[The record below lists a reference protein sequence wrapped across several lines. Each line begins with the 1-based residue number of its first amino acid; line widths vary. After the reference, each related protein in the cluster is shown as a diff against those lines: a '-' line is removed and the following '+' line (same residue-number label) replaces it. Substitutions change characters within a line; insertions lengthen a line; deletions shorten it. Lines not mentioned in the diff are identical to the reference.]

1 MKRCQGK
8 ELAKVVFST
17 KIVYNQRVIIRKKE
31 MRGKNGMIKSMTGFG
46 RGEYTDGKRSIIA
59 EIKSVNHRYSD
70 ITIKMPRRYTF
81 AEDKIKN
88 AVKDKIRRG
97 KVDVSI
103 IVENITEND
112 VNIKLNSMLAKQYY
126 DNLTE
131 LRGEFDLSGDIS
143 LQFLASLPDVMKAIP
158 DVEDEEEI
166 TKAILE
172 AVSEAASNLEKMR
185 AVEGE
190 KLAEDLIAKGEYIK
204 NILDKIAERAPQV
217 VTDYTAKMK
226 ERIQELVG
234 SSVQVPEDRILVE
247 AAVFADKCA
256 IDEEITR
263 LNSHLV
269 QLKNIIEKSSQPD
282 GKKLDFLVQEMN
294 REANTIG
301 SKANDITITNYML
314 EIKSEIEKIREQ
326 VQNIE

>member
-1 MKRCQGK
+1 
-8 ELAKVVFST
+8 
-17 KIVYNQRVIIRKKE
+17 
-31 MRGKNGMIKSMTGFG
+31 MIKSMTGFG

-70 ITIKMPRRYTF
+70 ITIKMPRRYAF

-112 VNIKLNSMLAKQYY
+112 VNIKLNTMLAKQYY

-131 LRGEFDLSGDIS
+131 LKGEFDLSGDIS

-172 AVSEAASNLEKMR
+172 AVSEAAVNLEKMR

-190 KLAEDLIAKGEYIK
+190 KLAEDLISKGEHVK
-204 NILDKIAERAPQV
+204 EILDKIAERAPQV
-217 VTDYTAKMK
+217 VVDYTAKLK
-226 ERIQELVG
+226 ERIQDLLG

-263 LNSHLV
+263 LNSHLD
-269 QLKNIIEKSSQPD
+269 QLKSIIEKSSQPD

>member
-1 MKRCQGK
+1 
-8 ELAKVVFST
+8 
-17 KIVYNQRVIIRKKE
+17 
-31 MRGKNGMIKSMTGFG
+31 MIKSMTGFG

-70 ITIKMPRRYTF
+70 ITVKMPRRYTF

-88 AVKDKIRRG
+88 TVKDKIRRG

-131 LRGEFDLSGDIS
+131 LRSEFDLSGDIS

-172 AVSEAASNLEKMR
+172 AVSEAAANLEKMR

-204 NILDKIAERAPQV
+204 EILDKIAERAPQV
-217 VTDYTAKMK
+217 VTDYTARMK

-282 GKKLDFLVQEMN
+282 GKKIDFLVQEMN

>member
-1 MKRCQGK
+1 
-8 ELAKVVFST
+8 
-17 KIVYNQRVIIRKKE
+17 
-31 MRGKNGMIKSMTGFG
+31 
-46 RGEYTDGKRSIIA
+46 
-59 EIKSVNHRYSD
+59 
-70 ITIKMPRRYTF
+70 
-81 AEDKIKN
+81 
-88 AVKDKIRRG
+88 
-97 KVDVSI
+97 
-103 IVENITEND
+103 
-112 VNIKLNSMLAKQYY
+112 
-126 DNLTE
+126 
-131 LRGEFDLSGDIS
+131 
-143 LQFLASLPDVMKAIP
+143 
-158 DVEDEEEI
+158 
-166 TKAILE
+166 
-172 AVSEAASNLEKMR
+172 MR

>member
-1 MKRCQGK
+1 
-8 ELAKVVFST
+8 
-17 KIVYNQRVIIRKKE
+17 
-31 MRGKNGMIKSMTGFG
+31 MIKSMTGFG

-70 ITIKMPRRYTF
+70 ITIKMPRRYAF

-112 VNIKLNSMLAKQYY
+112 VNIKLNTMLAKQYY

-143 LQFLASLPDVMKAIP
+143 LPFLASLPDVMKAIP

-172 AVSEAASNLEKMR
+172 AVSEAAANLEKMR

-190 KLAEDLIAKGEYIK
+190 KLAEDLISKGEHVK
-204 NILDKIAERAPQV
+204 EILDKIAERAPQV
-217 VTDYTAKMK
+217 VVDYTAKLK
-226 ERIQELVG
+226 ERIQDLLG

-263 LNSHLV
+263 LNSHLD
-269 QLKNIIEKSSQPD
+269 QLKSIIEKSSQPD

>member
-1 MKRCQGK
+1 
-8 ELAKVVFST
+8 
-17 KIVYNQRVIIRKKE
+17 
-31 MRGKNGMIKSMTGFG
+31 MIKSMTGFG

-70 ITIKMPRRYTF
+70 ITVKMPRRYTF

-88 AVKDKIRRG
+88 TVKDKIRRG

-131 LRGEFDLSGDIS
+131 LRSEFDLSGDIS

-172 AVSEAASNLEKMR
+172 AVSEAAANLEKMR

-190 KLAEDLIAKGEYIK
+190 KLAEDLIAKGEHIK
-204 NILDKIAERAPQV
+204 EILDKIAERAPQV
-217 VTDYTAKMK
+217 VTDYTARMK

-269 QLKNIIEKSSQPD
+269 QLRNIIEKSSQPD

-301 SKANDITITNYML
+301 SKANDIAITNYML

>member
-1 MKRCQGK
+1 
-8 ELAKVVFST
+8 
-17 KIVYNQRVIIRKKE
+17 
-31 MRGKNGMIKSMTGFG
+31 MIKSMTGFG

-70 ITIKMPRRYTF
+70 ITVKMPRRYTF

-112 VNIKLNSMLAKQYY
+112 VNIKLNTMLAKQYY

-131 LRGEFDLSGDIS
+131 LRSEFDLSGDIS

-172 AVSEAASNLEKMR
+172 AVSEAAANLEKMR

-204 NILDKIAERAPQV
+204 EILDKIAERAPQV
-217 VTDYTAKMK
+217 VTDYTARMK

-269 QLKNIIEKSSQPD
+269 QLRNIIEKSSQPD

>member
-1 MKRCQGK
+1 
-8 ELAKVVFST
+8 
-17 KIVYNQRVIIRKKE
+17 
-31 MRGKNGMIKSMTGFG
+31 MIKSMTGFG
-46 RGEYTDGKRSIIA
+46 RGEYTDGKRSITV

-70 ITIKMPRRYTF
+70 ITVKMPRRYPF

-88 AVKDKIRRG
+88 TVKEKIRRG

-103 IVENITEND
+103 IVDNIAEND
-112 VNIKLNSMLAKQYY
+112 VNIRLNTMLAKQYY

-131 LRGEFDLSGDIS
+131 LRSEFDLSGDIS
-143 LQFLASLPDVMKAIP
+143 LQFMASLPDVMKAIP

-166 TKAILE
+166 TNAILIPV
-172 AVSEAASNLEKMR
+172 AEAAANLEKMR

-190 KLAEDLIAKGEYIK
+190 KLAEDLIAKGEHVK
-204 NILDKIAERAPQV
+204 EILDRIEERAPQV
-217 VTDYTAKMK
+217 VVDYTAKLK

-234 SSVQVPEDRILVE
+234 SAVQIPEDRILVE

-263 LNSHLV
+263 LNSHLI
-269 QLKNIIEKSSQPD
+269 QLRNIIEKSSQPE

>member
-1 MKRCQGK
+1 
-8 ELAKVVFST
+8 
-17 KIVYNQRVIIRKKE
+17 
-31 MRGKNGMIKSMTGFG
+31 MIKSMTGFG

-70 ITIKMPRRYTF
+70 IMVKMPRRYTF

-88 AVKDKIRRG
+88 TVKDKIRRG

-131 LRGEFDLSGDIS
+131 LRSEFDLSGDIS

-172 AVSEAASNLEKMR
+172 AVSEAAANLEKMR

-204 NILDKIAERAPQV
+204 EILDKIAERAPQV
-217 VTDYTAKMK
+217 VTDYTARMK

>member
-1 MKRCQGK
+1 
-8 ELAKVVFST
+8 
-17 KIVYNQRVIIRKKE
+17 
-31 MRGKNGMIKSMTGFG
+31 MIKSMTGFG

-70 ITIKMPRRYTF
+70 ITVKMPRRYTF

-88 AVKDKIRRG
+88 TVKDKIRRG

-166 TKAILE
+166 TKAILIPV
-172 AVSEAASNLEKMR
+172 AEAAANLEKMR

-204 NILDKIAERAPQV
+204 EILDKIAERAPQV
-217 VTDYTAKMK
+217 VTDYTARMK

-269 QLKNIIEKSSQPD
+269 QLRNIIEKSSQPD

>member
-1 MKRCQGK
+1 
-8 ELAKVVFST
+8 
-17 KIVYNQRVIIRKKE
+17 
-31 MRGKNGMIKSMTGFG
+31 MIKSMTGFG

-70 ITIKMPRRYTF
+70 ITIKMPRRYAF

-112 VNIKLNSMLAKQYY
+112 VNIKLNTMLAKQYY

-131 LRGEFDLSGDIS
+131 LKGEFDLSGDIS

-172 AVSEAASNLEKMR
+172 AVSEAAVNLEKMR

-190 KLAEDLIAKGEYIK
+190 KLAEDLVAKGAHVKE
-204 NILDKIAERAPQV
+204 ILDQIAERAPQV
-217 VTDYTAKMK
+217 VVDYTAKLK
-226 ERIQELVG
+226 ERIQDLVG

>member
-1 MKRCQGK
+1 
-8 ELAKVVFST
+8 
-17 KIVYNQRVIIRKKE
+17 
-31 MRGKNGMIKSMTGFG
+31 MIKSMTGFG

-131 LRGEFDLSGDIS
+131 LRSEFDLSGDIS

-172 AVSEAASNLEKMR
+172 AVSEAAANLEKMR

-217 VTDYTAKMK
+217 VTDYTARMK

>member
-1 MKRCQGK
+1 
-8 ELAKVVFST
+8 
-17 KIVYNQRVIIRKKE
+17 
-31 MRGKNGMIKSMTGFG
+31 MIKSMTGFG

-172 AVSEAASNLEKMR
+172 AVSEAAANLEKMR

-204 NILDKIAERAPQV
+204 EILDKIAERAPQV
-217 VTDYTAKMK
+217 VTDYTARMK

-269 QLKNIIEKSSQPD
+269 QLRNIIEKSSQPD

>member
-1 MKRCQGK
+1 
-8 ELAKVVFST
+8 
-17 KIVYNQRVIIRKKE
+17 
-31 MRGKNGMIKSMTGFG
+31 MIKSMTGFG

-70 ITIKMPRRYTF
+70 ITVKMPRRYTF

-88 AVKDKIRRG
+88 TVKDKIRRG

-172 AVSEAASNLEKMR
+172 AVSEAAANLEKMR

-190 KLAEDLIAKGEYIK
+190 KLAEDLIAKGEHIK
-204 NILDKIAERAPQV
+204 EILDKIAERAPQV
-217 VTDYTAKMK
+217 VTDYTARMK

-247 AAVFADKCA
+247 AAIFADKCA

-269 QLKNIIEKSSQPD
+269 QLRNIIEKSSQPD